1 MGLAL
6 AIFFIWAGCA
16 LLTVAFHP
24 LHTEDLT
31 MPDGKHA
38 LGGTT
43 VLKSVKG
50 QIGQAGSAYNAA

>member
-16 LLTVAFHP
+16 LLMVAFHP
-24 LHTEDLT
+24 IHAEDLT

-38 LGGTT
+38 LGGST
-43 VLKSVKG
+43 VIKSVKG
-50 QIGQAGSAYNAA
+50 QIGTMGSAYNTP

>member
-6 AIFFIWAGCA
+6 SIFFIWAGCA

-24 LHTEDLT
+24 IHTENLT

-43 VLKSVKG
+43 ILKSVQG
-50 QIGQAGSAYNAA
+50 QIGTMGSAYNTP